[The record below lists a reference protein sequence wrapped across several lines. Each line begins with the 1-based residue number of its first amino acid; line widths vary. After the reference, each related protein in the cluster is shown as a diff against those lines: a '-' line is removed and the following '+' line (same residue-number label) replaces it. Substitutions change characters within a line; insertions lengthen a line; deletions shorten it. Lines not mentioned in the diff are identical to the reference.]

1 VLQLWEPVELVAGV
15 LQLWEPVELVAGV
28 LQLWEP
34 VELVAGV
41 LQLWDPV
48 ELVDGVLQLCE
59 PPVLVAGASVAGVDC
74 DTEEPEP
81 VSGVVAEPAA
91 GVSAEE
97 PCVSAEEPAAE
108 VVAAP
113 DEAVE
118 PPAAPPEAH
127 TVALPGV
134 VVKAVTVKSGVP
146 PLVHVQHGSPKAAPF
161 VIDAPG
167 KVALQKSGVHV
178 WSAAPKAVPNLV
190 NCELSLSGWPKSC
203 ANELPF
209 GSSSRYAFMA
219 VAEFIVVATI
229 RAEAA
234 RAV

>member
-1 VLQLWEPVELVAGV
+1 VLQLFDPVELVA
-15 LQLWEPVELVAGV
+15 
-28 LQLWEP
+28 
-34 VELVAGV
+34 
-41 LQLWDPV
+41 
-48 ELVDGVLQLCE
+48 GVLQLCE

-81 VSGVVAEPAA
+81 VSGVSAEEPELSVAEPASEVSVAAELSVAEPASEVSVAEPAA

-167 KVALQKSGVHV
+167 KVALQNSGVHV

>member
-1 VLQLWEPVELVAGV
+1 VAEPASEV
-15 LQLWEPVELVAGV
+15 
-28 LQLWEP
+28 
-34 VELVAGV
+34 
-41 LQLWDPV
+41 
-48 ELVDGVLQLCE
+48 
-59 PPVLVAGASVAGVDC
+59 SVAAELSVA
-74 DTEEPEP
+74 EPASEVSVAAELSVAEP
-81 VSGVVAEPAA
+81 ASEVSVAEPAA

-209 GSSSRYAFMA
+209 GSSSRYVFMA

-234 RAV
+234 RTV

>member
-1 VLQLWEPVELVAGV
+1 
-15 LQLWEPVELVAGV
+15 V

-167 KVALQKSGVHV
+167 KVALQNSGVHV